1 MELKTIK
8 KTKNEL
14 EIEVTDLN
22 ETILNP
28 ITEILLRNDDVE
40 YASYISDH
48 PDSKKRKLYISV
60 KSGKNAKPIDL
71 LAKAVEELE
80 KEVKNF
86 SKDFK
91 SQSKSIK

>member
-1 MELKTIK
+1 MELKAIK

-14 EIEVTDLN
+14 ELEITDVN

-60 KSGKNAKPIDL
+60 KSGKSAKPVDL
-71 LAKAVEELE
+71 LTKAVEQLK
-80 KEVKNF
+80 KEVNNF
-86 SKDFK
+86 SKDFNSQAK
-91 SQSKSIK
+91 SKK